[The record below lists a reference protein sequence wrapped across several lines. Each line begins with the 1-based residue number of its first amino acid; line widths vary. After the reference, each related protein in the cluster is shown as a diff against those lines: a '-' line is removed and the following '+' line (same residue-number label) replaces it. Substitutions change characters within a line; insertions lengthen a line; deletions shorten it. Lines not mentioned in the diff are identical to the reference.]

1 MNFIDHQKGGNGY
14 GYKKDEHYH
23 LDEEGDGNEM
33 DFNHNFNFVVGVCGS
48 GCSRNRILG
57 GARRDQAVGL
67 GKVRWGT
74 IGQRC
79 RGARARLGYG
89 GERKL

>member
-1 MNFIDHQKGGNGY
+1 
-14 GYKKDEHYH
+14 
-23 LDEEGDGNEM
+23 
-33 DFNHNFNFVVGVCGS
+33 VGVCGS